1 MALISFLALEWHDSI
16 LEYLQQGGGETSN
29 TPSYQQVSQPLH
41 TRLIAQ
47 ASALRLRTSGARPES
62 YELWDNQASAKRS
75 LESSL
80 RSVSF

>member
-1 MALISFLALEWHDSI
+1 VALISFLALEWHDSI

-47 ASALRLRTSGARPES
+47 ASGMRFDPGFLPCIDRLRSPPKV
-62 YELWDNQASAKRS
+62 YVHELSAI
-75 LESSL
+75 L
-80 RSVSF
+80 